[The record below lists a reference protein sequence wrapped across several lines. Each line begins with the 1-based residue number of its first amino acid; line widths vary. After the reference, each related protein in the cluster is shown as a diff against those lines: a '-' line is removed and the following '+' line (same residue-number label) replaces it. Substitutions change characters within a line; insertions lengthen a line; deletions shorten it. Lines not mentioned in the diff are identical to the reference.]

1 MKILKY
7 YSGVFHIYS
16 YLLTKKTTKS
26 LVNRN
31 IDSVT
36 RSNTNKLFKP
46 RCNTNKFQHFFSN
59 RIINIWNSLPRE
71 IVCAKSLNVFKNTLD
86 KHWEDIKFSIDI
98 V

>member
-1 MKILKY
+1 MIETYKIMHGMY
-7 YSGVFHIYS
+7 DSV
-16 YLLTKKTTKS
+16 TTKS

-59 RIINIWNSLPRE
+59 RIINKWNSLPRE

-86 KHWEDIKFSIDI
+86 KYWEDIKFSIDI